1 LLDSL
6 LQEMSSDETY
16 DEKTG
21 QISSLLSIRDL
32 PAWAAIMIAF
42 GVAAVGSCVLL
53 MIICIVCKAK
63 QRKSQRVSEAH
74 RALTATSQALT
85 MKNLGG
91 KSNSQMIIISEAD
104 STVRN
109 SEEDDDL
116 DDDGPVDFLSV
127 RDLNVTR
134 YNSAKDLQSLSTYK
148 SVRSVTAENI
158 SMCSKI
164 SDRSWIFKQ
173 ESFNPTPTAKLDFQE
188 YTNDRK
194 FCAKSKES
202 LTTLSTFKTA
212 SSETLKAGTE
222 FWVRKEIEVINF
234 IFSKIW
240 NKLSLA
246 ISDKCNIAI
255 ILGFVDISKLFVM
268 VNQHYSFRSI

>member
-1 LLDSL
+1 MLQYKSANPAEFESPIPSATWNSELFHFSDRILAIPELRLGSSFKPTTLIVFSL
-6 LQEMSSDETY
+6 
-16 DEKTG
+16 
-21 QISSLLSIRDL
+21 ISI
-32 PAWAAIMIAF
+32 PE
-42 GVAAVGSCVLL
+42 
-53 MIICIVCKAK
+53 KAK

-164 SDRSWIFKQ
+164 SDR
-173 ESFNPTPTAKLDFQE
+173 
-188 YTNDRK
+188 
-194 FCAKSKES
+194 
-202 LTTLSTFKTA
+202 
-212 SSETLKAGTE
+212 
-222 FWVRKEIEVINF
+222 
-234 IFSKIW
+234 
-240 NKLSLA
+240 
-246 ISDKCNIAI
+246 
-255 ILGFVDISKLFVM
+255 
-268 VNQHYSFRSI
+268 